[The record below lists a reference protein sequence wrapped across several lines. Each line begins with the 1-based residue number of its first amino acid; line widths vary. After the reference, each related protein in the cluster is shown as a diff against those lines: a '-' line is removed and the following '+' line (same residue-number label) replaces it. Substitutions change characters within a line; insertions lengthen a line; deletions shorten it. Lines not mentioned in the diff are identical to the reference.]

1 MASEAGLN
9 PASTATPLL
18 ITEMSTSDKAR
29 AVWEASNS
37 EMSRF
42 YSILG
47 NIRNS
52 GRLSF
57 CLIHFDQ
64 SSSLQ

>member
-42 YSILG
+42 FYS
-47 NIRNS
+47 R
-52 GRLSF
+52 
-57 CLIHFDQ
+57 
-64 SSSLQ
+64 